1 MAPAEVGRDSDFSS
15 KYRNAQKYFSA
26 AAAAEI
32 SPREICLDA
41 SLGKRKMKKGKDK
54 KSAPPLSPPGNVHP
68 CRGAPTPRSTDG
80 SAARPPL
87 PLVYIYYIVQTGFQ
101 PAAAPAASPSA
112 DSIVFG
118 EIVPRRSNSRPRSA
132 LGGSGSGAGGRPPA
146 AGSPRARRR
155 IRLPPPPCLY
165 ILYSA
170 NGIPARRGSCR
181 LPVRRFDRF
190 RRDRASTE
198 Q

>member
-1 MAPAEVGRDSDFSS
+1 MFLPEMFFGGGGRNVYPEIFFGGGG
-15 KYRNAQKYFSA
+15 RN
-26 AAAAEI
+26 I
-32 SPREICLDA
+32 SPRNMSRHFLR
-41 SLGKRKMKKGKDK
+41 KKKKMKKGKDK

-118 EIVPRRSNSRPRSA
+118 EILPRRGNSRPRSG
-132 LGGSGSGAGGRPPA
+132 LGSTGSGAEAGPRAPA
-146 AGSPRARRR
+146 RQEPGAGSRELCVIKVWSVRCTKRR
-155 IRLPPPPCLY
+155 L
-165 ILYSA
+165 
-170 NGIPARRGSCR
+170 
-181 LPVRRFDRF
+181 
-190 RRDRASTE
+190 
-198 Q
+198 